1 LITSIEL
8 KNWRSHLDT
17 KMDFSDGTNVLVG
30 IVGAG
35 KTSILDGLCFG
46 LFGTFPTLA
55 SKKIKLWD
63 VVMKKPHAQEK
74 AEVIISFSIDGDSYS
89 VKRIIEKGKTS
100 AELRKNDKLIEA
112 PQTQRVTEE
121 VEKILRINYD
131 LFTRAVY
138 SEQNQIDMFL
148 TIPKGQRM
156 KKIDDLLS
164 IDKFEKVRK
173 NCVVLI
179 NKCFAYSNEKK
190 KIIEGLDGG
199 ENNTI
204 SSVKDEI
211 DKIYRDKK
219 RSEEKLRGVIDK
231 KYIQE
236 RKLADLK
243 RTDKR
248 VREINQDEKTCIAL
262 IQAYKADIDKLSG
275 LIEIAEKSNE
285 DFLNIIGTKEGE
297 INSIK
302 VGLEND
308 RSRLIEI
315 QKLLGSKG
323 TEEKLL
329 SEKIPELKKKI
340 NDRQNIEK
348 KLKRSSP
355 KKINEKILEKNIS
368 LDKEKGNLYKLKSKI
383 EDIEETIKK
392 LEDVEKKC
400 PLCDQGLTEQKK
412 NKIVKLKQARIDRA
426 IKSKDIALKNIE
438 KIGRDVFKLNVSL
451 KEAERM
457 ETQLLGMG
465 NVDGDLKSSEFLV
478 KKLQLEIKNL
488 SNEDKML
495 DKNTSLLK
503 EQFEK
508 MESDLN
514 DLKRAYDK
522 KKELTEKTGKIEEA
536 QATINALRTEKSSF
550 VGFYSEIIPSIENE
564 LMEVYG
570 LLKGLEAKIENFDD
584 VVSEKKKNLEELER
598 KKKVVDG
605 YKSEISKIDGVAE
618 QLHIF
623 ESSLKFTQDQL
634 RKNFVSAVNQAMD
647 EIWNQIYPYND
658 FHSCRLGVE
667 GDYTL
672 QLLDDT
678 GWINVDGVA
687 SGGERSIAC
696 LVLRIA
702 FSLVLA
708 PQLRWLVMDEPT
720 HNLDSRT
727 VEDFS
732 ELLRERLPNMIDQV
746 FVITHNPALE
756 GAVSGH
762 LYKLHRDK
770 DKNEPTQV
778 IHLNN
783 ESTITK

>member
-1 LITSIEL
+1 
-8 KNWRSHLDT
+8 
-17 KMDFSDGTNVLVG
+17 M
-30 IVGAG
+30 
-35 KTSILDGLCFG
+35 
-46 LFGTFPTLA
+46 
-55 SKKIKLWD
+55 
-63 VVMKKPHAQEK
+63 
-74 AEVIISFSIDGDSYS
+74 
-89 VKRIIEKGKTS
+89 
-100 AELRKNDKLIEA
+100 
-112 PQTQRVTEE
+112 
-121 VEKILRINYD
+121 
-131 LFTRAVY
+131 
-138 SEQNQIDMFL
+138 
-148 TIPKGQRM
+148 
-156 KKIDDLLS
+156 
-164 IDKFEKVRK
+164 
-173 NCVVLI
+173 
-179 NKCFAYSNEKK
+179 
-190 KIIEGLDGG
+190 
-199 ENNTI
+199 
-204 SSVKDEI
+204 
-211 DKIYRDKK
+211 
-219 RSEEKLRGVIDK
+219 
-231 KYIQE
+231 
-236 RKLADLK
+236 
-243 RTDKR
+243 
-248 VREINQDEKTCIAL
+248 
-262 IQAYKADIDKLSG
+262 
-275 LIEIAEKSNE
+275 
-285 DFLNIIGTKEGE
+285 
-297 INSIK
+297 
-302 VGLEND
+302 
-308 RSRLIEI
+308 
-315 QKLLGSKG
+315 
-323 TEEKLL
+323 
-329 SEKIPELKKKI
+329 
-340 NDRQNIEK
+340 
-348 KLKRSSP
+348 
-355 KKINEKILEKNIS
+355 
-368 LDKEKGNLYKLKSKI
+368 
-383 EDIEETIKK
+383 
-392 LEDVEKKC
+392 
-400 PLCDQGLTEQKK
+400 TEQKK